1 MKFKTK
7 TVDQINWLASSHM
20 QAFTEQAVN
29 DMQSGEVFKKNGA
42 VVGLVVNDVKATADD
57 PMPVSVMY
65 EGWVIAGN
73 LPVELSDADKV
84 ALKASGIKFRGE
96 EGTKPEEKPSE
107 PIKKSKEGVK

>member
-84 ALKASGIKFRGE
+84 ALKSSGIKFRGE
-96 EGTKPEEKPSE
+96 EGAKSEEKPSE
-107 PIKKSKEGVK
+107 PAKKAEKGAK

>member
-1 MKFKTK
+1 MKFKTT
-7 TVDQINWLASSHM
+7 TVDQINWLASSRM

-29 DMQSGEVFKKNGA
+29 DMQSGEVFKKNGS

-57 PMPVSVMY
+57 PTPVSVMY

-73 LPVELSDADKV
+73 LPVELSDDDKE

-96 EGTKPEEKPSE
+96 EGTKPEEKPAD
-107 PIKKSKEGVK
+107 PVKSATKGAK